1 VAAPNT
7 VSTTDAYKDYLY
19 HVTAHH
25 DPSAPMGGV
34 DLLYVIGRLHMHV
47 CERKPA
53 AGAAQLYLS
62 GTVPVYSVLKA
73 ETPQFFNIDASAVG
87 QRMLEYS
94 PLGQNGGTS
103 AFGGREDY
111 WTVCTDVDFPWTIFD
126 MTNRIQKP
134 TAEAPGVVSRRYSP
148 GGTDGAVYIP
158 EWESA
163 YVTNFGGV
171 VRYDLTVD
179 PFAVDGQGN
188 PIPTYKCLPD
198 YDSYGPAAVF
208 LPQNGTVPGY
218 PKEYVTEQL
227 ELVDISANDEPDDKR
242 LVAVTGRGRAF
253 EWKLDPV
260 THDPISAFSLPA
272 GGRLIPPIENETGA
286 ETEAQV
292 LTAVWG
298 IPGIEQDSYANS
310 YSHFI
315 AAGKGV
321 QTGRPYVLIDL
332 ALTGKVVNQVKLPD
346 RILLGRYWFEVPN
359 PSGSGSLPGRFDVLD
374 LTNSGLLGADKVT
387 PESYWIDVN
396 ESATFAA
403 VGCGNGLF
411 IVCLHGDG
419 GALPGGEVP
428 PADPAFASD
437 VDWTVTDV
445 FHVGPGLSGWT
456 EPFVPPTNHRGFI
469 KVESLAWIGDDFLAM
484 SLTNKEV
491 YACDDAMGV
500 SVKKEPLAGGI
511 AIFKFGH
518 HSGQLEGQVYFKED
532 YQGYLPPPGGLN
544 CSATKPALDQILDI
558 EYFIGGAI
566 DAIEVSE
573 GVYRIYAGS
582 SSSGALVELELV
594 HSAVPTVQIVDTW
607 SDPTHTTQVSVCR
620 PYLIGLPSG
629 LPIVLLGRFAQTIAV
644 LASNGAL
651 DAPGP

>member
-1 VAAPNT
+1 
-7 VSTTDAYKDYLY
+7 
-19 HVTAHH
+19 
-25 DPSAPMGGV
+25 
-34 DLLYVIGRLHMHV
+34 
-47 CERKPA
+47 
-53 AGAAQLYLS
+53 
-62 GTVPVYSVLKA
+62 
-73 ETPQFFNIDASAVG
+73 
-87 QRMLEYS
+87 
-94 PLGQNGGTS
+94 
-103 AFGGREDY
+103 
-111 WTVCTDVDFPWTIFD
+111 
-126 MTNRIQKP
+126 
-134 TAEAPGVVSRRYSP
+134 
-148 GGTDGAVYIP
+148 
-158 EWESA
+158 
-163 YVTNFGGV
+163 
-171 VRYDLTVD
+171 
-179 PFAVDGQGN
+179 
-188 PIPTYKCLPD
+188 
-198 YDSYGPAAVF
+198 
-208 LPQNGTVPGY
+208 
-218 PKEYVTEQL
+218 
-227 ELVDISANDEPDDKR
+227 
-242 LVAVTGRGRAF
+242 
-253 EWKLDPV
+253 
-260 THDPISAFSLPA
+260 
-272 GGRLIPPIENETGA
+272 
-286 ETEAQV
+286 
-292 LTAVWG
+292 
-298 IPGIEQDSYANS
+298 
-310 YSHFI
+310 
-315 AAGKGV
+315 
-321 QTGRPYVLIDL
+321 VLIDL